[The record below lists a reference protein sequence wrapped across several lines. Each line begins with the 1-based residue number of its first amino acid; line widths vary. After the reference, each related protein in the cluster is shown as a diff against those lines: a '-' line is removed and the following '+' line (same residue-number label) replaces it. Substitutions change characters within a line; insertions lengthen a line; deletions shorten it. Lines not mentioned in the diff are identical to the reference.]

1 MLGEFD
7 KISVEKF
14 KFHRS
19 IEGQCSRACTSDR
32 GVIGV
37 ADYAITPKNPANYAI
52 TPTAD
57 YAITPKHP
65 GNYAITPKYRPGP
78 DYAIM
83 PIKD

>member
-1 MLGEFD
+1 MEWIWVTCFLKGGD
-7 KISVEKF
+7 
-14 KFHRS
+14 
-19 IEGQCSRACTSDR
+19 
-32 GVIGV
+32 IGV

-65 GNYAITPKYRPGP
+65 GNYAITPKYRP

-83 PIKD
+83 PIKA

>member
-1 MLGEFD
+1 MPKDCHSNKMLHDNMPG
-7 KISVEKF
+7 
-14 KFHRS
+14 
-19 IEGQCSRACTSDR
+19 

-65 GNYAITPKYRPGP
+65 GNYAITPKYRP

-83 PIKD
+83 PIKA